1 MISKILTIKAKNKVF
16 EKLEFGGPSELTTER
31 GNQYK

>member
-1 MISKILTIKAKNKVF
+1 MKKTKKKVF
-16 EKLEFGGPSELTTER
+16 EQFEFGGPSELTAER

>member
-1 MISKILTIKAKNKVF
+1 MKKTKKKVF
-16 EKLEFGGPSELTTER
+16 DKFEFGGPSELTAER